1 MPCTYTGSLSGDSIL
16 SLTETVK
23 ELRQD
28 NDDLTQMLCAL
39 ISNYEKNNG
48 PQGTRLYL
56 QNSANLADLDSEL
69 IVAWWSKHKQSDEA
83 RKIDQQ
89 IAELLERKKQL
100 EKSL

>member
-1 MPCTYTGSLSGDSIL
+1 MMRNEQLMRANEQVAYWKSEVEIHA
-16 SLTETVK
+16 
-23 ELRQD
+23 
-28 NDDLTQMLCAL
+28 QMLCAL

-69 IVAWWSKHKQSDEA
+69 IVAWWRKHQQSDEA
-83 RKIDQQ
+83 RKIDRQ
-89 IAELLERKKQL
+89 IEELLERKKQL